1 MFLFVYSVLGVT
13 IFSGIKQ
20 DGAIS
25 VHANFTNFHNAIITL
40 FRMATGESWHELMYD
55 CARQKSIVF
64 ECLATQDY
72 YSMKEFGRMECGNQI
87 LAYAYF
93 ISFMIIVSFIFLNL
107 FIAIIL
113 ESFNTS
119 QNEEG
124 LKIGQQTLNQFS
136 EIWSE
141 FDKKGKGFI
150 KYNELEQVMNRLISE
165 ESQMLFDARV
175 KMMEGEMEKSEF
187 ENQTYLFN
195 LHKSQYLSGNV
206 LLR

>member
-1 MFLFVYSVLGVT
+1 
-13 IFSGIKQ
+13 
-20 DGAIS
+20 
-25 VHANFTNFHNAIITL
+25 
-40 FRMATGESWHELMYD
+40 
-55 CARQKSIVF
+55 
-64 ECLATQDY
+64 
-72 YSMKEFGRMECGNQI
+72 MKEFGRMECGNQV

-165 ESQMLFDARV
+165 ES
-175 KMMEGEMEKSEF
+175 
-187 ENQTYLFN
+187 
-195 LHKSQYLSGNV
+195 
-206 LLR
+206 

>member
-20 DGAIS
+20 DGAIN
-25 VHANFTNFHNAIITL
+25 VHANFATFQNAIITL

-64 ECLATQDY
+64 ECLDTQDY
-72 YSMKEFGRMECGNQI
+72 FSMKEFGRMECGNQPI
-87 LAYAYF
+87 AYAFF
-93 ISFMIIVSFIFLNL
+93 ISFMIIVSFVFLNL

-124 LKIGQQTLNQFS
+124 LKIGQQTLS
-136 EIWSE
+136 
-141 FDKKGKGFI
+141 
-150 KYNELEQVMNRLISE
+150 
-165 ESQMLFDARV
+165 
-175 KMMEGEMEKSEF
+175 
-187 ENQTYLFN
+187 
-195 LHKSQYLSGNV
+195 
-206 LLR
+206 